1 MYRQFLKA
9 AADATDEPDSKTLA
23 PDIIRFTLEY
33 GAPPDLPAERA
44 KLAGLI
50 GSERFAFFPL
60 PPGEDPLV
68 HVLQFPNVR
77 REQSAGFLFEVAQNL
92 IDDCGLRSCVPDVD
106 PGWIADDEL
115 NRSAPESVGGIVWT
129 LCKSSAPVPP
139 TIRWAISAVRA
150 DRAWARF
157 GTTGQGIL
165 VGQPDTGVADHRELD
180 GALDLAKGTD
190 ILAGGGLPIDPL
202 SSSMSSPG
210 HGTAT
215 SSTVVSRPSLAIVGA
230 APGATLVPIRC
241 VNSVVIGGGA
251 AVAAAV
257 DHARLA
263 KCHVITMSLG
273 GPIEGADLRRA
284 IERAVKADMIVV
296 AAAGNCIPTV
306 VYPAWDRNVIAVA
319 GVDLNDRPW
328 KGTSSGPKVDIS
340 APGENVYVARRNRP
354 MDVDKSVVEPGQG
367 TSFAVALTA
376 GCAALWLARHSP
388 AAVKAEAARRGVNVQ
403 ELFRAAVRKS
413 ARRPANW
420 PGRSMGAGVVDA
432 EQLLALPLSDIPAAA
447 PVESAHPGQPILEAT
462 SDPQRFVAETGFL
475 TLDRRQRMDPKRVGA
490 LESAVAPRPSRALAA
505 ATGTS
510 GAAAALLDR
519 TTLPGPSGPLTAFV
533 GPRMPSGASQPR
545 RGSASESAVPPP
557 ITARTMLAR
566 SGKQEMLDRIEK
578 VLSSRGARA
587 GTTESAR
594 AAGRVIMTHAEG
606 VVDAWA
612 KGRSIDAGSVGA
624 VRATAEAIVRLTDRP
639 ALRVV
644 AGMVDPKDPQLELW
658 AGDLGPP
665 RKVLKPLI
673 DAVGRIDIDEADGH
687 SHVGTGTVIAK
698 GLVMTNRHVI
708 EAFSEPVPSSGGP
721 RRFVLNAP
729 VSICFDEAAIDEKR
743 RFLIKSVLTAGPW
756 QIGQFADIGKLDIA
770 ILEVETTNAAG
781 ASLPEPAPSG
791 PLFMESAE
799 QSKFIAVGYPAKP
812 NLSAAVDPDTG
823 EVSTDIWDRF
833 WELFGDEYGTK
844 YVSPGQIVNKPG
856 EMVGDQHRWA
866 VSHDGT
872 TLAGNSGAPLISLR
886 NPYGIGGLHFGGQ
899 TLRQNLA
906 HDLAS
911 IRHAV
916 DGDAQLL
923 DLKAFGNFFNA
934 R

>member
-9 AADATDEPDSKTLA
+9 AADATDDPSSQTLA
-23 PDIIRFTLEY
+23 PGIIRFTLEY
-33 GAPPDLPAERA
+33 AKAPDLQAERA
-44 KLAGLI
+44 KLSVII
-50 GSERFAFFPL
+50 GSDRFAFFPL

-68 HVLQFPNVR
+68 HILQFPNVW
-77 REQSAGFLFEVAQNL
+77 REQSAGFLFDVAQNL

-115 NRSAPESVGGIVWT
+115 GRNAPESVGGIVWT
-129 LCKSSAPVPP
+129 LCKSSAPVPS
-139 TIRWAISAVRA
+139 TMRWAVSAVRA
-150 DRAWARF
+150 DRAWTKF
-157 GTTGQGIL
+157 NTTGQGIL
-165 VGQPDTGVADHRELD
+165 IGQPDTGVADHRELD

-241 VNSVVIGGGA
+241 VNSVVIGSGA

-273 GPIEGADLRRA
+273 GPLEGADLRRA
-284 IERAVKADMIVV
+284 IERAVKAGMIVV

-306 VYPAWDRNVIAVA
+306 VYPAWDANVIAVA
-319 GVDLNDRPW
+319 GVDINDRPW
-328 KGTSSGPKVDIS
+328 KGTSHGPKVDVS
-340 APGENVYVARRNRP
+340 APAENVYVGRRARP
-354 MDVDKSVVEPGQG
+354 ADADKSVVEPGQG

-388 AAVKAEAARRGVNVQ
+388 AAIKAEAARRGVHVQ

-413 ARRPANW
+413 ARKPRNW
-420 PGRSMGAGVVDA
+420 PSRSMGAGVANA
-432 EQLLALPLSDIPAAA
+432 EQLLALPLPEIPLG
-447 PVESAHPGQPILEAT
+447 PSVESAHPGHSILEAT
-462 SDPQRFVAETGFL
+462 HTPERFVAEAGFL
-475 TLDRRQRMDPKRVGA
+475 ALDRRQRMDPKRVGA

-505 ATGTS
+505 AIGTA
-510 GAAAALLDR
+510 GAAAMLLDR
-519 TTLPGPSGPLTAFV
+519 TTLPRPSGPLTAFV
-533 GPRMPSGASQPR
+533 GPRTPSGGSQPR
-545 RGSASESAVPPP
+545 KGSASQSAVPP
-557 ITARTMLAR
+557 ITAQTMLAR
-566 SGKQEMLDRIEK
+566 SGKKEVLDRIEK
-578 VLSSRGARA
+578 VLSNRGARA

-594 AAGRVIMTHAEG
+594 AAGRAIMTHAEA

-612 KGRSIDAGSVGA
+612 KGKTIDAGSVGA

-644 AGMVDPKDPQLELW
+644 AGMVDPRDPQLEFW

-673 DAVGRIDIDEADGH
+673 DAVGRIDIDEAGGH

-708 EAFSEPVPSSGGP
+708 EAFSEPVPSSGG
-721 RRFVLNAP
+721 RHRFLLSAP
-729 VSICFDEAAIDEKR
+729 VSICFDEAAIDETR
-743 RFLIKSVLTAGPW
+743 RFVVKSVLTAGPW

-781 ASLPEPAPSG
+781 ASLPAPAPSG

-799 QSKFIAVGYPAKP
+799 RSKFIAVGYPAKP
-812 NLSAAVDPDTG
+812 SLSAAIDPDTG
-823 EVSTDIWDRF
+823 EVSTEIWDRF
-833 WELFGDEYGTK
+833 WALFGDEYGTK

-856 EMVGDQHRWA
+856 EMVGDQLRWA
-866 VSHDGT
+866 LSHDAT

-911 IRHAV
+911 IRGAV
-916 DGDAQLL
+916 DSDKQLL
-923 DLKAFGNFFNA
+923 DLKAFGDFF
-934 R
+934 